1 MIESAKQK
9 IIQGSTLKL
18 ELKKSHLIPFFVHQ
32 MLSIAEETGSNIFSF
47 EKIAE
52 FYEKDAEK
60 ALERLT
66 IILQPM
72 ILIFMAFIIGFI
84 MIALLLPLT
93 DVSIWI
99 GE

>member
-1 MIESAKQK
+1 VKVAIVGGGGRAGLPLALSLAAVGHKVVIIDKDEDRVNK
-9 IIQGSTLKL
+9 INKRIM
-18 ELKKSHLIPFFVHQ
+18 P
-32 MLSIAEETGSNIFSF
+32 
-47 EKIAE
+47 

-72 ILIFMAFIIGFI
+72 ILVFMAFIIGFI
-84 MIALLLPLT
+84 MVALLLPLT
-93 DVSIWI
+93 DVSIWL